1 MPIDLLAEEPLALCE
16 ATRLLPFRP
25 SRTTIYNWTTK
36 GRRSVLG
43 KLVFLETGLVGGR
56 RYTTREAVQRFIR
69 ELNGGPE
76 V

>member
-25 SRTTIYNWTTK
+25 SRTTLNDWRVK
-36 GRRSVLG
+36 GRRSAEG
-43 KLVFLETGLVGGR
+43 KLVFLETLLVGGR
-56 RYTTREAVQRFIR
+56 RYTTREAVQRFID
-69 ELNGGPE
+69 ELNGEPA